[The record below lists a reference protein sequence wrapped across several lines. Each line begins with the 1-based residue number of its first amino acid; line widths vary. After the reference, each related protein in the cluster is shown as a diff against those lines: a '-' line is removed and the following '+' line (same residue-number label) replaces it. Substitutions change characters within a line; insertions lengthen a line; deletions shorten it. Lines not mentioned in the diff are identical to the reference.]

1 MPEEGLRFFRG
12 KRKRKVK
19 SMKKIFLTMVAMLS
33 MSMAYAETE
42 NVNSDNNM
50 KAYDMSVNYTKLA
63 ICLGLDLDQM
73 EVVENIHETF
83 CAEMLNA
90 ASDTKDDK
98 NERLSSAVKR
108 DLQYMRYVLDDKQYN
123 KYQKLLSITFNNR
136 GLKDLATVNK

>member
-83 CAEMLNA
+83 CEEMLNA

-123 KYQKLLSITFNNR
+123 KYQTLLSITFNNR

>member
-83 CAEMLNA
+83 CEEMLNA

-123 KYQKLLSITFNNR
+123 KYQTLLSITFNNR
-136 GLKDLATVNK
+136 GLKDLVAVNK

>member
-1 MPEEGLRFFRG
+1 
-12 KRKRKVK
+12 
-19 SMKKIFLTMVAMLS
+19 MKKIFLTMVAMLS

-42 NVNSDNNM
+42 NVNSENNM

-83 CAEMLNA
+83 CEEMLNA

-123 KYQKLLSITFNNR
+123 KYQTLLSITFNNR

>member
-42 NVNSDNNM
+42 NVNSENNM

-83 CAEMLNA
+83 CEEMLNA

-123 KYQKLLSITFNNR
+123 KYQTLLSITFNNR
-136 GLKDLATVNK
+136 GLKDLVAVNK

>member
-1 MPEEGLRFFRG
+1 
-12 KRKRKVK
+12 
-19 SMKKIFLTMVAMLS
+19 MVAMLS

-83 CAEMLNA
+83 CEEMLNA

-123 KYQKLLSITFNNR
+123 KYQTLLSITFNNR
-136 GLKDLATVNK
+136 GLKDLVAVNK

>member
-1 MPEEGLRFFRG
+1 
-12 KRKRKVK
+12 
-19 SMKKIFLTMVAMLS
+19 MKKIFLTMVAMLS

-83 CAEMLNA
+83 CEEMLNA

-123 KYQKLLSITFNNR
+123 KYQTLLSITFNNR

>member
-1 MPEEGLRFFRG
+1 
-12 KRKRKVK
+12 
-19 SMKKIFLTMVAMLS
+19 MKKIFLTMVAMLS

-83 CAEMLNA
+83 CEEMLNA

-136 GLKDLATVNK
+136 GLKDLATVKK

>member
-42 NVNSDNNM
+42 NVNSENNM

-83 CAEMLNA
+83 CEEMLNA

-123 KYQKLLSITFNNR
+123 KYQTLLSITFNNR

>member
-42 NVNSDNNM
+42 NVNSENNM

-83 CAEMLNA
+83 CEEMLNA

-136 GLKDLATVNK
+136 GLKDLVAVNK

>member
-1 MPEEGLRFFRG
+1 
-12 KRKRKVK
+12 
-19 SMKKIFLTMVAMLS
+19 MKKIFLTMVAMLS

-42 NVNSDNNM
+42 NVNSENNM

-83 CAEMLNA
+83 CEEMLNA

>member
-83 CAEMLNA
+83 CEEMLNA

>member
-1 MPEEGLRFFRG
+1 
-12 KRKRKVK
+12 
-19 SMKKIFLTMVAMLS
+19 MKKIFLTMVAMLS

-83 CAEMLNA
+83 CEEMLNA

>member
-83 CAEMLNA
+83 CEEMLNA

-123 KYQKLLSITFNNR
+123 KYQTLLNITFNNR
-136 GLKDLATVNK
+136 GLKDLVAVNK

>member
-1 MPEEGLRFFRG
+1 
-12 KRKRKVK
+12 
-19 SMKKIFLTMVAMLS
+19 MKKIFLTMVAMLS

-42 NVNSDNNM
+42 NVNSENNM

-83 CAEMLNA
+83 CEEMLNA

-136 GLKDLATVNK
+136 GLKDLVAVNK

>member
-1 MPEEGLRFFRG
+1 
-12 KRKRKVK
+12 
-19 SMKKIFLTMVAMLS
+19 MKKIFLTMVAMLS

-42 NVNSDNNM
+42 NVNSENNM

-83 CAEMLNA
+83 CEEMLNA

-123 KYQKLLSITFNNR
+123 KYQTLLSITFNNR
-136 GLKDLATVNK
+136 GLKDLVAVNK

>member
-42 NVNSDNNM
+42 NVNSENNM

-83 CAEMLNA
+83 CEEMLNA